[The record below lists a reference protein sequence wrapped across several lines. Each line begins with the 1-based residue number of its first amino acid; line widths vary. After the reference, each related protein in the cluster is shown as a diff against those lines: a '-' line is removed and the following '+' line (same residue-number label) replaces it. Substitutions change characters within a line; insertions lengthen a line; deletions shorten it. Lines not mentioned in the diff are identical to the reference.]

1 MRIGEILALNI
12 NDIDFDKK
20 IISVSKTLTR
30 NINGELIVGTS
41 TKTETGI
48 RTIPILLPLQPILE
62 KYLTYKGYLFLENDK
77 FIFPSVI
84 NAHFKRIC
92 KNANIKV
99 TTCKVRKSNN
109 TYVNLKTSTV
119 NTHMLRHTFAT
130 RCIEA
135 SMNPAVLQ
143 KILGHKDI
151 QVTLNTYTSI
161 FNKYKEKEIEKVE
174 QYFSQLH

>member
-1 MRIGEILALNI
+1 MRIGEILALHISDI
-12 NDIDFDKK
+12 NFEKNT
-20 IISVSKTLTR
+20 ISVNKTLTR
-30 NINGELIVGTS
+30 DINENLIVGTS
-41 TKTETGI
+41 TKTETGV
-48 RTIPILLPLQPILE
+48 RTIPVLSPLRSILE
-62 KYLTYKGYLFLENDK
+62 KYQNRKGYLFLENDK
-77 FIFPSVI
+77 FVFPSVI

-99 TTCKVRKSNN
+99 TTCKKKKVNN

-161 FNKYKEKEIEKVE
+161 FNKYKEQEIEKVE
-174 QYFSQLH
+174 QYFIQLH